1 MDQFFVGIIIVVM
14 AGALEGLF
22 SLGVTRTPQWKWENF
37 WGLGSL
43 IALLLVPWP
52 VAYFT
57 VPHLGQVFA
66 NVPDKVLLLT
76 FLFGI
81 GWGLGGIF
89 WGKAIAAVGMALGV
103 SLLMGFI
110 NVFGSLGPM
119 AIKEPGKML
128 TPAGIALL
136 AAVAIMIVGIV
147 IISKAG
153 KLREKELACDNTN
166 NKATTAS
173 TPFIVGLVFCILSGL
188 LSACVNFSLHF
199 GTDIANSALQLG
211 ASSASAN
218 NAMWALVFTGNFLV
232 NFVYSLFLMIKNK
245 NIGLIITH
253 GKVSYWLW
261 ALFLGIS
268 WPAGIVLMGIA
279 GGKMGEAGKYSAFPM
294 MLLCAVLAGNLSGAL
309 TGEWRGTTKA
319 SRITMMMGVMTL
331 LAAFVV
337 LGLSAKL
344 G

>member
-1 MDQFFVGIIIVVM
+1 VDQFLLGIILVVL
-14 AGALEGLF
+14 AGACEGLF
-22 SLGVTRTPQWKWENF
+22 SLGVTRTPQWKWENI

-57 VPHLGQVFA
+57 VPHLGRVFA
-66 NVPDKVLLLT
+66 NVPNTILVLT

-119 AIKEPGKML
+119 VVKEPQKLL
-128 TPAGIALL
+128 TAGGLTLLL
-136 AAVAIMIVGIV
+136 AVAVMIGGIIV
-147 IISKAG
+147 ISRAG
-153 KLREKELACDNTN
+153 QLRERELAGDT
-166 NKATTAS
+166 KANGGKTS
-173 TPFIVGLVFCILSGL
+173 TPFAVGLLFCFISGL
-188 LSACVNFSLHF
+188 LSACVNFGLHF
-199 GTDIANSALQLG
+199 GTDIAHHATLLG
-211 ASSASAN
+211 ASDISAN
-218 NAMWALVFTGNFLV
+218 NAIWALVFTGNYLV
-232 NFVYSLFLMIKNK
+232 NFLYAAFLMVRN
-245 NIGLIITH
+245 GTAGRVITH
-253 GKVSYWLW
+253 GKPAYWCW
-261 ALFLGIS
+261 ALFMGIS

-279 GGKMGEAGKYSAFPM
+279 GGKMGEFGKYSAFPM

-309 TGEWRGTTKA
+309 TGEWKGTGRA
-319 SRITMMMGVMTL
+319 SKTVMMVGVLVL
-331 LAAFVV
+331 LSAFVI
-337 LGLSAKL
+337 LGISAKL